1 MGLFNILIT
10 TLGWITFIILCIAL
24 ILIFWAIIL
33 YIKNKLKRRS
43 KIVEGDINKTNID
56 PSIKNQ

>member
-10 TLGWITFIILCIAL
+10 ILGWITFVILCLVL
-24 ILIFWAIIL
+24 ILIFWAIML

-43 KIVEGDINKTNID
+43 KIVVEDKPREGT
-56 PSIKNQ
+56 